1 MTARPVS
8 RKSENGAKLAKA
20 PRSSAPARRLAKAA
34 LKRYGS
40 LRKAASALGIKSHG
54 QLYAIMNGRM
64 YDTPEMKAA
73 LRRADRR
80 AKRAWELVRD
90 EGPRPR
96 VDVEALR
103 GSIQAIEYQL
113 RLMRETLKRSGVEVV
128 TLGTDLCADGIVV
141 DDPIKPPDA
150 QSVNVDKYVREIL
163 APIQA
168 PGLFESGQV
177 NAGE

>member
-1 MTARPVS
+1 MTTRPVS
-8 RKSENGAKLAKA
+8 RKSENSAKLTKA
-20 PRSSAPARRLAKAA
+20 PVSSASARRLCKAA

-40 LRKAASALGIKSHG
+40 LRKAAAALGLKSYG

-90 EGPRPR
+90 EGPKPR
-96 VDVEALR
+96 VDVEGLR

-113 RLMRETLKRSGVEVV
+113 RLMRELLKKSGIDVPDAAQSSGRMINLDDYKPLEFKD
-128 TLGTDLCADGIVV
+128 GTVSIAS
-141 DDPIKPPDA
+141 DPITGDVTCSATLPA
-150 QSVNVDKYVREIL
+150 FV
-163 APIQA
+163 AP
-168 PGLFESGQV
+168 ES
-177 NAGE
+177 

>member
-20 PRSSAPARRLAKAA
+20 PVSSAPARRLCKAA

-40 LRKAASALGIKSHG
+40 LRKAAAALGLKSYG

-113 RLMRETLKRSGVEVV
+113 RVMRETLKRAGVDDVATV
-128 TLGTDLCADGIVV
+128 AGPCADRIVV
-141 DDPIKPPDA
+141 DDPPRPRDVQA
-150 QSVNVDKYVREIL
+150 EVTDKYVRSVL
-163 APIQA
+163 AYAEA
-168 PGLFESGQV
+168 PGAFESAQ
-177 NAGE
+177 AQTAE